1 MGIKCGAIVVIA
13 VLVAVIL
20 AGPITGGYLL
30 TRNSRKSSPTMIWY
44 TKTMAAGLHM
54 RAKQRWTFRKI
65 M

>member
-30 TRNSRKSSPTMIWY
+30 TGNSRKSSPTMIWY
-44 TKTMAAGLHM
+44 TRPWRQGYICERSSAGPSG
-54 RAKQRWTFRKI
+54 R
-65 M
+65 